1 MLRNKTESIGLWI
14 TRCKGQILRDF
25 IGARVHMPHI
35 TWTGPLAYSLYVWF
49 LGDNMSWIL
58 FIFFIDG
65 GLCRVPEEN
74 NENGNSEE
82 TESILLKPWVID
94 LHVISAVWI
103 SRQTDYSTSGQRLRS
118 WPNIDLWFRLRLT
131 LSWSY
136 IQRKM
141 GLNQMSFVIGLC
153 IGEQDV
159 ISPLFPPALTGD
171 YWLTRHGLTTL
182 KTQLTPSKQNVD
194 L

>member
-1 MLRNKTESIGLWI
+1 
-14 TRCKGQILRDF
+14 
-25 IGARVHMPHI
+25 MPHI
-35 TWTGPLAYSLYVWF
+35 TWTWPLAYSLYVWF

-94 LHVISAVWI
+94 LHVISAVWK
-103 SRQTDYSTSGQRLRS
+103 SRQTDYPTSGQRLRR
-118 WPNIDLWFRLRLT
+118 WPNIDLWFQLRLT

-159 ISPLFPPALTGD
+159 ISPLFLPALTGD

-182 KTQLTPSKQNVD
+182 KTQLTPNKQNVD